1 MQYRQPSDTITSD
14 PQQLFTRAVAMHQQG
29 NMEAAEEAYH
39 QVLGILPGHPKVLA
53 NLGLLYATTGRRDRA
68 IQCYRQALEK
78 APQDPSIHINLGA
91 LHEEEGQ
98 GQEAL
103 FCYRRALQA
112 DPANAIAHNNLGKLL
127 ADLGRT
133 AEAAHHL
140 ELALQEEP
148 DYPLAL
154 NNLGVVYAK
163 MDRLQE
169 AADCFRRSLD
179 LVPGDVRMHYNLAG
193 VYLSDGRSGQAK
205 EQLQQ
210 VLEQD
215 PRHAPARHL
224 LAACTGQTT
233 AQAPPSYVQDVFDRY
248 AGHFDTHIQE
258 VLGYTV
264 PRDLRTLFD
273 DLAPEGLPLARGVD
287 LGCGTGLAG
296 QVFRDLVGD
305 LTGVDLSSGMLAQA
319 RAKAVYDRLH
329 QGDIVAFLGN
339 TDQRFDLLLAADV
352 FIYLGDLQPVFA
364 AMAASTVPG
373 GWLLFSVEDY
383 AAGEKKRGYVLRE
396 SGRYAHDDTYLRTLA
411 AEHGFTVRATRTQGI
426 RREKCG
432 WIDGRLY
439 VLQKNVQPSGEARKS

>member
-1 MQYRQPSDTITSD
+1 MQYRQPSNTIPSD
-14 PQQLFTRAVAMHQQG
+14 PQQIFARAVAMHQQG
-29 NMEAAEEAYH
+29 YLEGAEERYR
-39 QVLGILPGHPKVLA
+39 QVLEILPGHPKVLT
-53 NLGLLYATTGRRDRA
+53 NLGLLYATTSRRDKA
-68 IQCYRQALEK
+68 IQCYRQALER

-98 GQEAL
+98 VQEAL
-103 FCYRRALQA
+103 LCYRRALQV
-112 DPANAIAHNNLGKLL
+112 DPANGIAHNNLGKLL
-127 ADLGRT
+127 ADRGRT

-140 ELALQEEP
+140 ELALQEKP

-169 AADCFRRSLD
+169 AADCFRRSLE
-179 LVPGDVRMHYNLAG
+179 LVPGDVRMQYNLAG
-193 VYLSDGRSGQAK
+193 VYLSDGRSEQAK

-215 PRHAPARHL
+215 PQHAPARHL

-233 AQAPPSYVQDVFDRY
+233 AQAPSSYVQDVFDRY
-248 AGHFDTHIQE
+248 AGHFDAHIQE

-273 DLAPEGLPLARGVD
+273 DLAPAGLPLDRGVD

-296 QVFRDLVGD
+296 QVFRDLVDD
-305 LTGVDLSSGMLAQA
+305 LTGVDLSSGMLDRA

-329 QGDIVAFLGN
+329 QGDIVTFLGN

-364 AMAASTVPG
+364 VMATTTVAG
-373 GWLLFSVEDY
+373 GWLLFSVEDH
-383 AAGEKKRGYVLRE
+383 AAGAKQNGYVLRE

-411 AEHGFTVRATRTQGI
+411 SRHGFTVQATRAQGI
-426 RREKCG
+426 RREKGG

-439 VLQKNVQPSGEARKS
+439 VMQKNVQPPGGARKR